1 MGRVRCEIVIT
12 QHPLASLLINL
23 CLPCKQ
29 ECSPGQPTLM
39 GCYVIDIN
47 PNALGADSISVTD
60 FRGNSFAMPKK
71 FSDLTP
77 GMYGAPLIGGPQVA

>member
-1 MGRVRCEIVIT
+1 
-12 QHPLASLLINL
+12 
-23 CLPCKQ
+23 
-29 ECSPGQPTLM
+29 M
-39 GCYVIDIN
+39 GCYIIDIN
-47 PNALGADSISVTD
+47 PAALGADSISVTD